1 MAMTNYDVVFID
13 DEPTM
18 TDIFQQYVKWKYS
31 HWRACS
37 FNDSVELYN
46 KILADQVSAV
56 VWIVDIMMPG
66 RNGTQIATAIHNEC
80 APGTIILGYTALDL
94 PTIDSLAEF
103 SDGSRHFT
111 RIFNKQENF
120 GDLLELVDTWIRQ
133 GKS

>member
-1 MAMTNYDVVFID
+1 MAMTNYDVIFID

-37 FNDSVELYN
+37 FNNPVDLYN

-66 RNGTQIATAIHNEC
+66 RNGGEIAEAIQHES
-80 APGTIILGYTALDL
+80 APGTIIIGYTALDL
-94 PTIDSLAEF
+94 PTLDSRAEF
-103 SDGSRHFT
+103 KGKLIHFT
-111 RIFNKQENF
+111 RIISKQENF
-120 GDLLELVDTWIRQ
+120 GDLLELVDTWVKQ
-133 GKS
+133 GKP